1 MSKKLIWLGL
11 LILCGCG
18 PKEIGE
24 GSSYRTET
32 PRDAAVAE
40 DMRFPIT
47 GINNTQQN
55 LYYYTRPDIV
65 ENYQDWKLQQYRKM
79 MGGTPSPEDPAYRET
94 PKQRSPF
101 RQ

>member
-1 MSKKLIWLGL
+1 MFKTAIL
-11 LILCGCG
+11 LALVILYGCG

-24 GSSYRTET
+24 GSAYRTET
-32 PRDAAVAE
+32 PRDASVAE
-40 DMRFPIT
+40 DMRFPMT
-47 GINNTQQN
+47 GINHTQQK

-65 ENYQDWKLQQYRKM
+65 ENFQDWKLQQYRKM
-79 MGGTPSPEDPAYRET
+79 MGASPNPEDPAYRET